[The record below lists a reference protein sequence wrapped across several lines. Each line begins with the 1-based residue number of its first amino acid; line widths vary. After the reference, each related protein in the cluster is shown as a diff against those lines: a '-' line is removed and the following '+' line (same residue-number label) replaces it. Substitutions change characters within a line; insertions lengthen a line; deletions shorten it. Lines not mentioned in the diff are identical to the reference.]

1 MYSNSL
7 FINLIVF
14 SRYRAENIILCC
26 MTPGPREP
34 TAEQLQNYLK
44 DIVDDLI
51 MLYERGITVTSPEHP
66 NGGISG

>member
-1 MYSNSL
+1 
-7 FINLIVF
+7 
-14 SRYRAENIILCC
+14 